1 MTKYQ
6 SLLFARVCSKIHQG
20 QAGGRLTAS
29 EFTEL
34 TAKLKMNIEALDLR
48 HREDEEVTQE
58 DLAGLDSK
66 LS

>member
-34 TAKLKMNIEALDLR
+34 TAKLKMNIEALDSDTEKTKKSHKKIL
-48 HREDEEVTQE
+48 QA
-58 DLAGLDSK
+58 LIQN
-66 LS
+66 